1 MYIAPAT
8 ITANITISGISVE
21 KLSQISW
28 KLIIG
33 SGLLL
38 CKVNLAMKPTN
49 VATVPLRT
57 IELNVIH
64 SPIHRVPMILIVTN
78 SL

>member
-38 CKVNLAMKPTN
+38 CKVNLAMKPKN

-64 SPIHRVPMILIVTN
+64 SSIHRVPMILIITN